1 MLFRDSNSTPDNN
14 SESWFDQVLSNKA
27 AMEINADSSEVK
39 GITSDD
45 SQEKRASVG
54 KSDGSV
60 RAKKSSVDE
69 ERGGSVRAKKSS
81 VDEERGRCVPDK
93 WLKLPFSKSE
103 VELEAVNFPD
113 LFFRFFNLQ
122 RGEMYYLL
130 FIPSFYRFLNFP

>member
-1 MLFRDSNSTPDNN
+1 
-14 SESWFDQVLSNKA
+14 
-27 AMEINADSSEVK
+27 MEINADSSEVK
-39 GITSDD
+39 GIMSDD

-54 KSDGSV
+54 KS
-60 RAKKSSVDE
+60 
-69 ERGGSVRAKKSS
+69 GGSVHDKESS